1 MLKKGPFDFGQFQ
14 KQNNAENVYDAE
26 FTENESKT

>member
-14 KQNNAENVYDAE
+14 KQNNTENVYDAE
-26 FTENESKT
+26 FTEKMNML